1 MSNDISIFKN
11 RDVAVAGK
19 KSPSALTQSLMKAG
33 SKLKRISPRNG
44 MFVRVVNGDVAGKLK
59 PPLRVVLVGVA
70 QANAQRQFYIKSYD
84 PNAEATAPDCWSND
98 GNKPDASIKAP
109 QGKTCETCPQNV
121 KGSGSGNTRA
131 CRFERRVAVILPDE
145 VGGNNHGD
153 IYQMKF
159 ASKSIFGKG
168 AGQVFP
174 LNAYIDYVIA
184 NGENID
190 GVVTEVTFNE
200 DNDNQSVLFRAVDF
214 VASHLELQAAVD
226 EAVAAPEAQK
236 AVTLTVAA
244 VDKGEGGANEDFE
257 TSKKPVAKAATVEVE
272 EEEPP
277 VAEPTKR
284 ASKKA
289 APPPAETKSLADVVS
304 AWSDDEE

>member
-1 MSNDISIFKN
+1 MSNDVSIFKN

-19 KSPSALTQSLMKAG
+19 KAPSALTQSLMKAG

-44 MFVRVVNGDVAGKLK
+44 MFVRVVNGDTAGKLK

-109 QGKTCETCPQNV
+109 QGKTCETCPQNI

-190 GVVTEVTFNE
+190 GVITEVTFNE

-214 VASHLELQAAVD
+214 VASHPELQAVVD
-226 EAVAAPEAQK
+226 EAVASPEAQK
-236 AVTLTVAA
+236 AVVLTVAA
-244 VDKGEGGANEDFE
+244 VDKGESSDEEFE
-257 TSKKPVAKAATVEVE
+257 TAKKPAAKAAAVEVE
-272 EEEPP
+272 EEQAP

-284 ASKKA
+284 TSKKA
-289 APPPAETKSLADVVS
+289 TPAPAETKSLADVVS

>member
-1 MSNDISIFKN
+1 MSNEISIFKN
-11 RDVAVAGK
+11 RDVALAGK
-19 KSPSALTQSLMKAG
+19 KTPSALTQSLMKAG

-44 MFVRVVNGDVAGKLK
+44 KFVRVVNGDVAGKLQT
-59 PPLRVVLVGVA
+59 PLRVVLVGVA
-70 QANAQRQFYIKSYD
+70 QSNAQRQFYLKAYD

-109 QGKTCETCPQNV
+109 QGKTCESCPQNI
-121 KGSGSGNTRA
+121 KGSGQGNTRA
-131 CRFERRVAVILPDE
+131 CRFERRVAVVLPDE

-153 IYQMKF
+153 IYQLKL

-168 AGQVFP
+168 VGQLFP

-190 GVVTEVTFNE
+190 GVVTELSF
-200 DNDNQSVLFRAVDF
+200 DDDDNQQVRFRAVDF
-214 VASHLELQAAVD
+214 VASYPELQAVVD
-226 EAVAAPEAQK
+226 EAVESPEVVK

-244 VDKGEGGANEDFE
+244 VDKAGAEEDSDEEFE
-257 TSKKPVAKAATVEVE
+257 TKKKPAAKAVIE
-272 EEEPP
+272 ESDDEPMP
-277 VAEPTKR
+277 EPTKR

-289 APPPAETKSLADVVS
+289 APAPTESKSLADVVS

>member
-1 MSNDISIFKN
+1 
-11 RDVAVAGK
+11 
-19 KSPSALTQSLMKAG
+19 
-33 SKLKRISPRNG
+33 
-44 MFVRVVNGDVAGKLK
+44 MFVRVVNGDVAGKFK

-109 QGKTCETCPQNV
+109 QGKTCETCPQNI

-190 GVVTEVTFNE
+190 GVVTEITFNE

-214 VASHLELQAAVD
+214 VASHPELQAAVD
-226 EAVAAPEAQK
+226 EAVASPEAQK
-236 AVTLTVAA
+236 AVVLTVAA
-244 VDKGEGGANEDFE
+244 VDKGEGGSNEEFE
-257 TSKKPVAKAATVEVE
+257 TAKKPVTKAAAVEVE
-272 EEEPP
+272 EEEAP